1 MCMLKQSK
9 QESIISIK
17 RASKNVK
24 RARTASY
31 RPARQTPQKRNTKIN
46 NELIL
51 FTKKNPKKTDPVQ
64 YKDKVKQTKGQHNDT
79 HVGVSVNGPVQKR
92 NAKVV
97 KSCTSVHK
105 N

>member
-1 MCMLKQSK
+1 MCMLEQSK
-9 QESIISIK
+9 QESNISIK
-17 RASKNVK
+17 RAFKNVK
-24 RARTASY
+24 RAAQTASY

-51 FTKKNPKKTDPVQ
+51 FTKKNKKTDPVQ